1 MRIYKRV
8 ILLLI
13 LCCLAATG
21 CRQKKEAE
29 EIQIYYLNPEGTALT
44 AEGYNWKS
52 EETAD
57 RIDEVLERLRKPQDT
72 VKCTPA
78 VPSDVLVTDSRIE
91 GNRLD
96 LYFSREYGLLDKP
109 EEVLLRA
116 AVVKSLTQI
125 DEVYL
130 VRFYVEGEPLKNS
143 HGDVI
148 GYMRNDDFAQNTGA
162 ALNSYQQEE
171 VTLYFA
177 DVSGTSLVKT
187 EVSLRYNSYMTIE
200 KAIVEQL
207 IKGPDSDGRFAVIP
221 AETKL
226 LGVLIKDDI
235 CYVNLNEGF
244 LAELPSVNPELTV
257 YSMVNSIIEG
267 GNCSQ
272 VQISIN
278 GDPDVSLNENLALN
292 KPFEEN
298 TEIVEE

>member
-1 MRIYKRV
+1 MRTHRRV

-29 EIQIYYLNPEGTALT
+29 DIQIYYLNPEGTALT

-52 EETAD
+52 EETED
-57 RIDEVLERLRKPQDT
+57 RIDEVLERLRKPKDT

-78 VPSDVLVTDSRIE
+78 VPSDVLVTDCRIE
-91 GNRLD
+91 ENRLD

-148 GYMRNDDFAQNTGA
+148 GYMRNDDFAQNTGV
-162 ALNSYQQEE
+162 ALNSYQQEK

-244 LAELPSVNPELTV
+244 LAELPSVSPELTV

-278 GDPDVSLNENLALN
+278 GNPDVSLNENLALN
-292 KPFEEN
+292 KPLEEN